1 MLSRK
6 EYNGRV
12 SYDEYVRRFNLSEV
26 AKKEALLAR
35 QKAQNLIPKIPSKK
49 TITDAAKDKA
59 KDEFRKAVEKQT
71 GINTKEVEEAYD
83 AVKGGAPKT
92 PADKRKKNEIIT
104 GIAINRAVIPNTD
117 ELSETEQNRAKLSKA
132 SKIAYMND
140 DDFRTAQDYM
150 NENNLGEIDKELSN
164 SSSLV
169 IKTPDGD
176 TEIHYRGTAIT
187 NKPNYQDLITDASI
201 ITGTEQG
208 VLANSNLGKPSQLIE
223 AEQQLQ
229 RTLGKYGSVEHLGGY
244 SRGGGMALSLGNK
257 YNIPTT
263 TFNPLVGPKTIA
275 GSNSTTAKHTIIRT
289 TEDPT
294 TIGLAF
300 SSPNSDNWEVKAIK
314 PLDKYSSN
322 IPLKNVYD
330 AHRLDNFTEDGPRK
344 IQEAEITK
352 AQNNQVS
359 ASRKQ
364 LERVMLGDMRDS
376 IRNGDSFTEYMTK
389 FNPGDSQI
397 TPNGK
402 RLKGTRIYGNDPYTE
417 GWRSAGGRFS
427 EGEAKF
433 INDVREN
440 GENAEPHREPNE
452 IRNSDDAERF
462 LLDYNQDGTPKEK
475 LPNLKEELTPPNE
488 IASELNRPIGEEEK
502 ALINNLN
509 NSDSKFKLSKSEMNE
524 YKPGARSDGAL
535 AAKHREAEQEHYEAI
550 QTHDDIASAHVEH
563 SPNNKTWRSAN
574 LTNLAIGYGIGMG
587 VQSVAGLIPG
597 EKEFEETVGGR
608 ATSDIVKGA
617 STGLLQGLAQKNL
630 GGLVKNTSL
639 ASIVGAPEEVALL
652 PEAVGGAAGYV
663 AGDYA
668 AEGASKLAKL
678 AGGSKN
684 IQELSGDVVGGGVGG
699 GVGGLATFATAVA
712 ADTLLG
718 TEYGSFLGP
727 EGAVAGAI
735 IGTGLGLA
743 AATYSQGISGLEG
756 DVEEIGS
763 GIKKGLSSI
772 GSAISSW
779 F

>member
-83 AVKGGAPKT
+83 AVKGGPPKT

-462 LLDYNQDGTPKEK
+462 L
-475 LPNLKEELTPPNE
+475 
-488 IASELNRPIGEEEK
+488 
-502 ALINNLN
+502 
-509 NSDSKFKLSKSEMNE
+509 
-524 YKPGARSDGAL
+524 
-535 AAKHREAEQEHYEAI
+535 
-550 QTHDDIASAHVEH
+550 
-563 SPNNKTWRSAN
+563 
-574 LTNLAIGYGIGMG
+574 
-587 VQSVAGLIPG
+587 
-597 EKEFEETVGGR
+597 
-608 ATSDIVKGA
+608 
-617 STGLLQGLAQKNL
+617 
-630 GGLVKNTSL
+630 
-639 ASIVGAPEEVALL
+639 
-652 PEAVGGAAGYV
+652 
-663 AGDYA
+663 
-668 AEGASKLAKL
+668 
-678 AGGSKN
+678 
-684 IQELSGDVVGGGVGG
+684 
-699 GVGGLATFATAVA
+699 
-712 ADTLLG
+712 
-718 TEYGSFLGP
+718 
-727 EGAVAGAI
+727 
-735 IGTGLGLA
+735 
-743 AATYSQGISGLEG
+743 
-756 DVEEIGS
+756 
-763 GIKKGLSSI
+763 
-772 GSAISSW
+772 
-779 F
+779 